1 MTTGWPPGLLQDD
14 ERKLSRWLASRPD
27 ALYQLRENMKQD
39 IIAMARKAGFT
50 LQRDERLFTEM
61 LERFAALAQAAER
74 NKLASWMM
82 AQGYATG
89 HGETME
95 GLLEELEREVGF
107 KRAELWIKRISEAVF
122 AEREACAKW
131 YENAGWLLDES
142 DVADAI
148 RART

>member
-1 MTTGWPPGLLQDD
+1 MD
-14 ERKLSRWLASRPD
+14 
-27 ALYQLRENMKQD
+27 D
-39 IIAMARKAGFT
+39 IIAMAREADLYADRQTDDPFDRK
-50 LQRDERLFTEM
+50 QIRDEHFT
-61 LERFAALAQAAER
+61 ALAQAAER
-74 NKLASWMM
+74 NKLASWMI

-107 KRAELWIKRISEAVF
+107 KRAELWLKRINEAVL